1 MADNPAAD
9 RITVRHKGNGE
20 VIDIARTAAPFFP
33 DYEQIDSQGRRVPE
47 HNTSSD
53 KKKGD

>member
-47 HNTSSD
+47 HTSND